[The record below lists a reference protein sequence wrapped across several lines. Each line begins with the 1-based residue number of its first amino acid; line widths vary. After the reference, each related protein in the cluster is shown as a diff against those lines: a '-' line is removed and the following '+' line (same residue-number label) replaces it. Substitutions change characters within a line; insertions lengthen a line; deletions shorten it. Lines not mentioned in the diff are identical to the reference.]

1 MRAILILAAGLLLA
15 LPRVAYADPTYPA
28 EIQAHLGLTYT
39 PPCTLCHATSSGG
52 IGTVK
57 KPFGEAM
64 LAAGLTTDIATLDPA
79 LDALA
84 AAGTDTDGAG
94 ISDIQQLKEGIDP
107 NTGASN
113 VETEH
118 FGCGLH
124 IAQRRSNGLGQSLV
138 AASLVLLVLSRRA
151 RSNAR
156 GQ

>member
-1 MRAILILAAGLLLA
+1 VVTPFGSAMRAQGLN
-15 LPRVAYADPTYPA
+15 TN
-28 EIQAHLGLTYT
+28 
-39 PPCTLCHATSSGG
+39 
-52 IGTVK
+52 
-57 KPFGEAM
+57 
-64 LAAGLTTDIATLDPA
+64 IATLDPA

-118 FGCGLH
+118 FGCGLR

-151 RSNAR
+151 RNAAG